1 VSLRGHKELGIDPAR
16 APRNYDI
23 FQFRM
28 FVRDS
33 YSLPL
38 WLDIPYK
45 VNNSPDKKPRM
56 MIILR
61 GRSRRFENG
70 DEIIAAAEQVGFEVM
85 SAKPESENMTEFS
98 KKVDSCDVLLG
109 AHGAGLT
116 NMVFLRSNAILFQVV
131 PWGNMK
137 WACDLFFNEPA
148 REMRLRVLEYNVT
161 AEETTLYEK
170 YGKDSPVITNPEQLE
185 KWGNAS
191 TVYWG
196 EQNFVLNITRFTPV
210 LEQALQLVKEQG

>member
-1 VSLRGHKELGIDPAR
+1 
-16 APRNYDI
+16 
-23 FQFRM
+23 
-28 FVRDS
+28 
-33 YSLPL
+33 
-38 WLDIPYK
+38 
-45 VNNSPDKKPRM
+45 M

-61 GRSRRFENG
+61 GGSRRFENG
-70 DEIIAAAEQVGFEVM
+70 DEIVAAAEKVGFEVIQVE
-85 SAKPESENMTEFS
+85 PEFSENMSEFS

-116 NMVFLRSNAILFQVV
+116 NLVFLRSNAILLQVV

-137 WACDLFFNEPA
+137 WASDLFFNEPA
-148 REMRLRVLEYNVT
+148 REMGLRVLEYNIT

-170 YGKDSPVITNPEQLE
+170 YGKDSPVIKDPEQLA

-196 EQNFVLNITRFTPV
+196 EQNFMLNITRFTPV
-210 LEQALQLVKEQG
+210 LEQALQLVKE